1 MMVVSNEN
9 KISWKKYEK
18 LWNRFS
24 IDRNS
29 LPEAD
34 TISSLPVLV
43 DKGVARESVNAMK
56 NEKSSGPSC
65 LVSELVKLEK
75 EEAGLSL
82 ITISDYSGRSYF
94 SRIV

>member
-1 MMVVSNEN
+1 M
-9 KISWKKYEK
+9 
-18 LWNRFS
+18 
-24 IDRNS
+24 DRNS

-34 TISSLPVLV
+34 IITSLPLLV

-56 NEKSSGPSC
+56 NGKSSGPSC
-65 LVSELVKLEK
+65 LVSEVVKMEE

-82 ITISDYSGRSYF
+82 ITIPDYSGRSYF

>member
-1 MMVVSNEN
+1 M
-9 KISWKKYEK
+9 
-18 LWNRFS
+18 
-24 IDRNS
+24 DRNS

-34 TISSLPVLV
+34 IISSLPLLV

-56 NEKSSGPSC
+56 NGKSSGPSC
-65 LVSELVKLEK
+65 LVSEIVKMEE

-82 ITISDYSGRSYF
+82 ITIPDYSGRSYF

>member
-24 IDRNS
+24 MDRNS

-34 TISSLPVLV
+34 IISSLPLLV

-56 NEKSSGPSC
+56 NGKSSGPSC
-65 LVSELVKLEK
+65 LVSEVVKMEE

-82 ITISDYSGRSYF
+82 ITIPDYSGRSYF
-94 SRIV
+94 SRIG

>member
-1 MMVVSNEN
+1 M
-9 KISWKKYEK
+9 
-18 LWNRFS
+18 
-24 IDRNS
+24 DRNS

-34 TISSLPVLV
+34 TISSLPLLV

-56 NEKSSGPSC
+56 NGKSSGPSC
-65 LVSELVKLEK
+65 LVSEVVKMEE

-82 ITISDYSGRSYF
+82 ITIPDYSGRSYF

>member
-1 MMVVSNEN
+1 M
-9 KISWKKYEK
+9 
-18 LWNRFS
+18 
-24 IDRNS
+24 DRNS

-34 TISSLPVLV
+34 IISSLPLLV

-56 NEKSSGPSC
+56 NGKSSGPSC
-65 LVSELVKLEK
+65 LVSEVVKMEE

-82 ITISDYSGRSYF
+82 ITIPDYSGRSYF